1 MRIETKLIIV
11 LSLFILMLNPVMSD
25 YGTAVDASKYKYT
38 DIPEDSK
45 AKILSALPEKAQA
58 GTSEQRRV
66 LVFNLHIRKGEV
78 MTGHPAIPF
87 FNFAFEQ
94 MGLRTGAYSVT
105 FGNDPEML
113 RKEFLDQFDAVIFN
127 NTAGVLTEDPE
138 LQWGLLDYIWSGGGF
153 VGVHAAGAT
162 FCQWPDYDIFPE
174 FGEMLGGFENGGH
187 PWKPHEWINLK
198 IDDPDHPVAY
208 AFGGENFDVSDEVFQ
223 FSEPYSRERLRVLT
237 SIDTARTDMDPAR
250 RILPERLA
258 DGDIAISW
266 VKRYGR
272 GNVFYSS
279 LGHNVHLAWDDKV
292 LQQYLDGIQFVIG
305 DLPAPVTPSAKL
317 DPAMEAQEKLG
328 WRLGI
333 EAYTFRDLTLFE
345 AINRARELGLAYT
358 GGWNRQMI
366 SKEIQKRLEPGLS
379 TDELR
384 QIRSKLVMN
393 GVSMLTYFHFD
404 LPGDEKASREI
415 FEFAQQ
421 LGVEVI
427 LSEPK
432 VEDLD
437 LIERL
442 CEEYRIKVGL
452 HNHGKRLSPVYS
464 DPEKLLQ
471 ACEGRSKFI
480 GAAAD
485 FGYWV
490 REGIDP
496 MEALK
501 LLGDRVISLQVHD
514 LDKLTSEAKD
524 VPWGSGEIGL
534 NTILKYFAES
544 GIQPVM
550 FGLEY
555 SRDWGKSMPAIQQS
569 IDWYD
574 VQTLKLAKDA
584 DK

>member
-1 MRIETKLIIV
+1 
-11 LSLFILMLNPVMSD
+11 MSD
-25 YGTAVDASKYKYT
+25 YGTAVDAADYAYT
-38 DIPEDSK
+38 DIPDEDKARISK
-45 AKILSALPEKAQA
+45 ALPDVAQA
-58 GTSEQRRV
+58 QTSTERRL
-66 LVFNLHIRKGEV
+66 LVFNLHIREGEV
-78 MTGHPAIPF
+78 MTGHPSVPY
-87 FNFAFEQ
+87 FNFAFQE
-94 MGLRTGAYSVT
+94 MGRKTGAYTVT

-113 RKEFLDQFDAVIFN
+113 RKEFLEQFDAIVFN
-127 NTAGVLTEDPE
+127 NTAGILTEDPE
-138 LQWGLLDYIWSGGGF
+138 LQWGLLDYVWSGGGF

-198 IDDPDHPVAY
+198 MDDPDHPVAY

-223 FSEPYSRERLRVLT
+223 FSEPYSRERLRVLM
-237 SIDTARTDMDPAR
+237 SIDTTRTDMDPAR

-272 GNVFYSS
+272 GDVFYSS
-279 LGHNVHLAWDDKV
+279 LGHNVPLAWDEKV
-292 LQQYLDGIQFVIG
+292 MQHYLDGIQFALG
-305 DLPAPVTPSAKL
+305 DLPAPTTPSAKL
-317 DPAMEAQEKLG
+317 SPAKEAQEQLG

-333 EAYTFRDLTLFE
+333 EAYTFKDLTLFD
-345 AINRARELGLAYT
+345 AIDQVKDLGLAYT
-358 GGWNRQMI
+358 GGWNRQVV
-366 SKEIQKRLEPGLS
+366 SKEIQKPLAPGL
-379 TDELR
+379 TTQELR
-384 QIRSKLVMN
+384 QIRSKLVMS
-393 GVSMLTYFHFD
+393 GVSMLTYFYFD
-404 LPGDEKASREI
+404 LPGDETECRKI

-432 VEDLD
+432 VENLD
-437 LIERL
+437 LIEKL

-452 HNHGKRLSPVYS
+452 HNHGKRLSPVYA
-464 DPEKLLQ
+464 DPKKLLQ
-471 ACEGRSKFI
+471 ACEGRSPLI
-480 GAAAD
+480 GAAVD

-490 REGIDP
+490 REGVDP
-496 MEALK
+496 IEGLE

-514 LDKLTSEAKD
+514 LDTLTAEAKD
-524 VPWGSGEIGL
+524 VPWGTGKIKL
-534 NTILKYFAES
+534 DAILEYFAKS

-555 SRDWGKSMPAIQQS
+555 SRDWGKSLPAIRQS

-574 VQTLKLAKDA
+574 DQTLELARDA
-584 DK
+584 D